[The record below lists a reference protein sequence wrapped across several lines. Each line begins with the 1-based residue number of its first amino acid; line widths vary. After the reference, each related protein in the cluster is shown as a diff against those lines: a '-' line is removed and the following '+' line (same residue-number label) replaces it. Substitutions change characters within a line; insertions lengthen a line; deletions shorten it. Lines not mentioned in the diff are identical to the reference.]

1 MIFFVTHKSYRIFER
16 LNASYFIGWSDLQIL
31 PIYWQCPCVY
41 LDRVL
46 VTTLAPPSVEEES
59 WGWMRPGDAGA
70 HPPLSW
76 SGAEVR
82 CQHWAS
88 RASTGPNTPPAS
100 PRPLHCTMAVPTL
113 IILRSSS
120 SQIPDKVTTSRIK
133 WSNTMYLMSSVPP
146 PWMSAL
152 SKAWYSQNLYPLENI
167 NNNIISN
174 NDIKDYY
181 KRLCKNINLNS
192 YFKLLLYLWVVN
204 WSNLH
209 QSPHMIKPSLHN
221 FNSWC
226 RLVAGC
232 WWPPKCGAGV
242 QDHRATVQYSTVQ
255 YRITVPLYSTVQ
267 YSTVQYRISRVTVHS
282 PPASTVTIPQQTIS
296 IQFSLSR
303 FKTRPQINQIL

>member
-133 WSNTMYLMSSVPP
+133 WSNTIYLMSSVPP

-181 KRLCKNINLNS
+181 RRLYKNINLNS
-192 YFKLLLYLWVVN
+192 YLKLLLYLWVVN

-209 QSPHMIKPSLHN
+209 QSPHMIKTQ
-221 FNSWC
+221 
-226 RLVAGC
+226 
-232 WWPPKCGAGV
+232 PP
-242 QDHRATVQYSTVQ
+242 
-255 YRITVPLYSTVQ
+255 
-267 YSTVQYRISRVTVHS
+267 
-282 PPASTVTIPQQTIS
+282 
-296 IQFSLSR
+296 QF
-303 FKTRPQINQIL
+303 

>member
-1 MIFFVTHKSYRIFER
+1 MKWPPDTSYLLAVSLCLPWQGPGHDLSTSECGGGELR
-16 LNASYFIGWSDLQIL
+16 LDEARG
-31 PIYWQCPCVY
+31 C
-41 LDRVL
+41 RG
-46 VTTLAPPSVEEES
+46 PSSAQLMV
-59 WGWMRPGDAGA
+59 
-70 HPPLSW
+70 
-76 SGAEVR
+76 EVR

-133 WSNTMYLMSSVPP
+133 WSNTIYLMSSVPP

-181 KRLCKNINLNS
+181 KRLYKNINLNS
-192 YFKLLLYLWVVN
+192 YLKLLLYLWVVN

-209 QSPHMIKPSLHN
+209 QSPHMIKTQ
-221 FNSWC
+221 
-226 RLVAGC
+226 
-232 WWPPKCGAGV
+232 PP
-242 QDHRATVQYSTVQ
+242 
-255 YRITVPLYSTVQ
+255 
-267 YSTVQYRISRVTVHS
+267 
-282 PPASTVTIPQQTIS
+282 
-296 IQFSLSR
+296 QF
-303 FKTRPQINQIL
+303 